1 MEANSLKDK
10 TLAPPG
16 GTLRLCGNLLKTTY
30 DDLSDENIRIFKDR
44 LLDMTGC
51 IFGGDIVDED
61 RFFYDMLKKQGG
73 SPEAPLFAD
82 NADIR
87 LPVMNAVMYNSLHAR
102 ANDFGNMAMV
112 VFKDPIASHYGETIL
127 PVNLTMADM
136 HGVSGKQFIANNIA
150 AEDTVGRLLYT
161 LPVRFPT
168 DMELGST
175 AACAIALRYA
185 DVDEETAKTAFSYAA
200 ANATDPANAYYD
212 YSQEFKY
219 HNAESARMG
228 VMAVELAK
236 GGWRGF
242 EDPYFGQDGLITR
255 KVADGSLPELYE
267 KAFEELGEKYFT
279 EVRFKRGPGG
289 MPTIACAVLGLKLR
303 EQIIN
308 AYGCFDAEQV
318 KQIRIMEPEGVRINY
333 YSNPFRLRNHTNAL
347 FSYAFACC
355 CTLYHGDRRADRVQ
369 TKSILD
375 NPLLVDLAENTIM
388 DTWKCTSKMPVY
400 KAQAEM
406 KDGHVYEAEADFVG
420 EMFVYP
426 DRETLHKKFWDQ
438 FNAFGKL
445 PRAVG
450 EKIIE
455 LSEHIEDVSDMRE
468 YTSLLCVRS

>member
-1 MEANSLKDK
+1 MGETTLKDAK
-10 TLAPPG
+10 LAPPG
-16 GTLRLCGNLLKTTY
+16 GLLKLCRNLLQTSY
-30 DDLSDENIRIFKDR
+30 EDLSEDNIRIFKDR

-51 IFGGDIVDED
+51 IFGGDIVAED
-61 RFFYDMLKKQGG
+61 RFFYDLLKNQGG
-73 SPEAPLFAD
+73 ASEAPIFAD
-82 NADIR
+82 AADVR
-87 LPVMNAVMYNSLHAR
+87 LPLVNAVMHNALHAR

-112 VFKDPIASHYGETIL
+112 VFGEPIASHYGETIL
-127 PVNLTMADM
+127 PVNLTLADI
-136 HGVSGKQFIANNIA
+136 HRVSGKQFIANNIA
-150 AEDTVGRLLYT
+150 AEDTVGRLLFT

-185 DVDEETAKTAFSYAA
+185 DVDEEMAKTAFTFAA
-200 ANATDPANAYYD
+200 ANSTDPANAYYD

-242 EDPYFGQDGLITR
+242 EDPFFGQDGLISR
-255 KVADGSLPELYE
+255 KVPEGALPGNYE
-267 KAFEELGEKYFT
+267 KAFEELGKTYFT
-279 EVRFKRGPGG
+279 EIRFKRGPGG
-289 MPTIACAVLGLKLR
+289 MPTIAPAVLGLKLR
-303 EQIIN
+303 EQIIADN
-308 AYGCFDAEQV
+308 GTFDAEQI
-318 KQIRIMEPEGVRINY
+318 KQVRIFEPEGVRINY

-355 CTLYHGDRRADRVQ
+355 CTLYHGDRRVDQVQ
-369 TKSILD
+369 TDAILAH
-375 NPLLVDLAENTIM
+375 PKLIELAENLIM
-388 DTWKCTSKMPVY
+388 DHWNCTSKMPVY

-406 KDGHVYEAEADFVG
+406 KNGRVYEAEAEFVK

-426 DRETLHKKFWDQ
+426 DREALHKKFWDQ

-445 PRAVG
+445 PKSTG

-455 LSEHIEDVSDMRE
+455 LAERIETLEDMRE
-468 YTSLLCVRS
+468 YTSLLCVK